1 MSAKALTT
9 GSALDTLDLVS
20 MSESKIGINVILGY
34 TMSRTSEAAT
44 SAGHTSSAIS
54 SSIYSGSAIICSSAV
69 MPLQERSRRAR
80 EKSATPRVSTP
91 TQPAVTVELI
101 AAERAAAERVAAERA
116 AAERV
121 AAERVAAERVAA
133 PQSDLPDFKG
143 YHPQNDGDTSVESL
157 ERMVKTNPLAEILSD
172 ELYGM
177 LRSNDLLNEKALRD
191 FSIRSIYKKLK
202 AKGMSTV
209 DVISLLK
216 ENYPYLQIDTLRKI
230 VYRVNP
236 TCVRKPM
243 L

>member
-1 MSAKALTT
+1 
-9 GSALDTLDLVS
+9 
-20 MSESKIGINVILGY
+20 
-34 TMSRTSEAAT
+34 MSRTSEAAT

-69 MPLQERSRRAR
+69 LPFQERSRRAR

-91 TQPAVTVELI
+91 IQAIAVETDAI
-101 AAERAAAERVAAERA
+101 ERVAT
-116 AAERV
+116 ERV
-121 AAERVAAERVAA
+121 ATERVEAQRIAVE
-133 PQSDLPDFKG
+133 QSDLPDFKG
-143 YHPQNDGDTSVESL
+143 YHPEPHDESEDGVRSIDEI
-157 ERMVKTNPLAEILSD
+157 VKSNPLAEILSD

-202 AKGMSTV
+202 AKGMATV

-216 ENYPYLQIDTLRKI
+216 KNYPYLQVDTLRKI

>member
-1 MSAKALTT
+1 
-9 GSALDTLDLVS
+9 
-20 MSESKIGINVILGY
+20 
-34 TMSRTSEAAT
+34 MSRTSEAAT

-69 MPLQERSRRAR
+69 LPFQERSRRAR
-80 EKSATPRVSTP
+80 EKSATLRVSTP
-91 TQPAVTVELI
+91 IQAIAVEI
-101 AAERAAAERVAAERA
+101 DAIERVAT
-116 AAERV
+116 ERV
-121 AAERVAAERVAA
+121 EAQRIAVE
-133 PQSDLPDFKG
+133 QSDLPDFKG
-143 YHPQNDGDTSVESL
+143 YHPEPHDESEDGVRSIDEI
-157 ERMVKTNPLAEILSD
+157 VKSNPLAEILSD

-202 AKGMSTV
+202 AKGMATV

-216 ENYPYLQIDTLRKI
+216 KNYPYLQVDTLRKI

>member
-1 MSAKALTT
+1 
-9 GSALDTLDLVS
+9 
-20 MSESKIGINVILGY
+20 
-34 TMSRTSEAAT
+34 MSRTSEAAT

-69 MPLQERSRRAR
+69 LPFQERSRRAR
-80 EKSATPRVSTP
+80 EKSATPRVSSP
-91 TQPAVTVELI
+91 MQAI
-101 AAERAAAERVAAERA
+101 ADQNIAAERVAAEHVA
-116 AAERV
+116 AQHIAAQHIAAQHIAAQHIAAQRV
-121 AAERVAAERVAA
+121 AVE
-133 PQSDLPDFKG
+133 QSDLPDFKG
-143 YHPQNDGDTSVESL
+143 YHPEPQEKSEASVRSIDEI
-157 ERMVKTNPLAEILSD
+157 VKSNPLAEILSD

-191 FSIRSIYKKLK
+191 FSIRSIYKTLK
-202 AKGMSTV
+202 AKGMATV

-216 ENYPYLQIDTLRKI
+216 KSYPYLQVDTLRKI

>member
-20 MSESKIGINVILGY
+20 MGERKIGINVILGY

-101 AAERAAAERVAAERA
+101 AAERVAA
-116 AAERV
+116 V
-121 AAERVAAERVAA
+121 
-133 PQSDLPDFKG
+133 QSDLPDFKG
-143 YHPQNDGDTSVESL
+143 YHPQNDSDTSVESL